1 MLMLKK
7 FWFSADMRYNFRV
20 KTAAKRSIMADI
32 IEFPKMELTSGERK
46 RLKEFI
52 RDELEDIQDTSCE
65 SYAELQDQFL
75 VLAEYF
81 QKFIAMVE
89 DPATKLNLD
98 LDFGLYLLEGRIRK
112 IRGMIESLF
121 EDEQGIKID

>member
-1 MLMLKK
+1 
-7 FWFSADMRYNFRV
+7 
-20 KTAAKRSIMADI
+20 MADI
-32 IEFPKMELTSGERK
+32 IEFPKMEMTSGERK
-46 RLKEFI
+46 RLKDFI
-52 RDELEDIQDTSCE
+52 RYELEDLQDTSCE

-98 LDFGLYLLEGRIRK
+98 LDFGLYLMEGRIRK
-112 IRGMIESLF
+112 IRGMIECLF
-121 EDEQGIKID
+121 EDEQGINID

>member
-1 MLMLKK
+1 
-7 FWFSADMRYNFRV
+7 
-20 KTAAKRSIMADI
+20 MADI

-52 RDELEDIQDTSCE
+52 QKELEDIQDTSCG
-65 SYAELQDQFL
+65 SYEELQNQFI

-81 QKFIAMVE
+81 RKFIAMVE
-89 DPATKLNLD
+89 DPNTKLNLD

-112 IRGMIESLF
+112 IRGMIECLF
-121 EDEQGIKID
+121 EDDQELRID

>member
-1 MLMLKK
+1 
-7 FWFSADMRYNFRV
+7 
-20 KTAAKRSIMADI
+20 MADI
-32 IEFPKMELTSGERK
+32 IEFPKMELTSSERK

-52 RDELEDIQDTSCE
+52 RDELEDLQDTSCE

-89 DPATKLNLD
+89 DPDTKLNLD
-98 LDFGLYLLEGRIRK
+98 LDFGLYLMEGRIRK
-112 IRGMIESLF
+112 IRGMIEYLF
-121 EDEQGIKID
+121 EDEQGINID

>member
-1 MLMLKK
+1 
-7 FWFSADMRYNFRV
+7 
-20 KTAAKRSIMADI
+20 MADI

-52 RDELEDIQDTSCE
+52 REELEDIQDTDCG
-65 SYAELQDQFL
+65 SYAELRDQFM

-81 QKFIAMVE
+81 RKFIAVVE
-89 DPATKLNLD
+89 DPGTKLNVD

-112 IRGMIESLF
+112 IRGMIECLF
-121 EDEQGIKID
+121 EDEPRLKID